1 MSLIDSVKKNEGFK
15 STPYIDPLV
24 NKYPERYGIPAN
36 EHAIIKKHLDN
47 LKLTFGYGFTFI
59 TEEEAEAVL
68 ELRLKKITEE
78 LKKRLSIFENLPF
91 DIQQILIEMAYQM
104 GVNGVL
110 KFRKMLA
117 AIEKQDWCEAYKEG
131 KNSRWFRQTPSRAL
145 RVLKSLKERCGELG
159 N

>member
-1 MSLIDSVKKNEGFK
+1 MSLIENIKRNEGF
-15 STPYIDPLV
+15 SPTPYIDPLV
-24 NKYPERYGIPAN
+24 NKYPERYGILAN
-36 EHAIIKKHLDN
+36 ELAIIKKHLDK

-78 LKKRLSIFENLPF
+78 LKKRLPIFENLPF
-91 DIQQILIEMAYQM
+91 DIEQMLIEMAYQM

-110 KFRKMLA
+110 KFRKMIA
-117 AIEKQDWCEAYKEG
+117 AIERQDWCEAYKEG
-131 KNSRWFRQTPSRAL
+131 KNSRWYKQTPSRAL
-145 RVLKSLKERCGELG
+145 RVLKPLKERCGELG